1 MSSSTLIPIAIV
13 IICLLVVLLMS
24 LSGREKSESKIFQ
37 LRIPQKR
44 RKKKPPVD
52 KSNSELD
59 EVKIDRQALSKW
71 HIQYERDLLQFFEVL
86 DSIILRRSDRV
97 EDEVK
102 SHIFSAIEE
111 ASLKHP
117 SAVIGAE
124 LTAMIGS
131 AESTDSGSDRNGSDY
146 LSHQQHVYENYR
158 LIWLSRI
165 RQYVDDR
172 ERLIRLQ
179 KQIR

>member
-1 MSSSTLIPIAIV
+1 M
-13 IICLLVVLLMS
+13 
-24 LSGREKSESKIFQ
+24 
-37 LRIPQKR
+37 
-44 RKKKPPVD
+44 
-52 KSNSELD
+52 
-59 EVKIDRQALSKW
+59 
-71 HIQYERDLLQFFEVL
+71 QFFEVL

-117 SAVIGAE
+117 SPVIGAE

-131 AESTDSGSDRNGSDY
+131 AESTGSGSDRNSSDY

>member
-1 MSSSTLIPIAIV
+1 MQTYKNFGAQHQATLNA
-13 IICLLVVLLMS
+13 
-24 LSGREKSESKIFQ
+24 
-37 LRIPQKR
+37 
-44 RKKKPPVD
+44 
-52 KSNSELD
+52 
-59 EVKIDRQALSKW
+59 
-71 HIQYERDLLQFFEVL
+71 L
-86 DSIILRRSDRV
+86 DSIILGRNDRV